1 MDGRIRL
8 TLPNVVLIGSVS
20 ALTIVAGM
28 ALTHYLSNKDVPV
41 LSPTA
46 RGAVDFVNKAVAA

>member
-8 TLPNVVLIGSVS
+8 TLPNVVIIGSVA
-20 ALTIVAGM
+20 ALTTVAGL
-28 ALTHYLSNKDVPV
+28 AGIHWLSNHDIPV